1 MQRVVDMVGDSV
13 FKILALRVSVDCAET
28 DTPIEDAY
36 AEALLA
42 KARECPSL
50 HSALPAVAAA
60 GEAGRGS
67 A

>member
-1 MQRVVDMVGDSV
+1 MVGDSV

-42 KARECPSL
+42 KARECLSL
-50 HSALPAVAAA
+50 HALPAVAAA